1 MVPLTASER
10 FVKVNVIS
18 SAEGRFKATDKVSN
32 PLSSLPATR
41 GRPNTALS
49 SLPATRGRPNTVGI
63 STSHVYVLLFSIDS
77 PYQYAARFQDD
88 GYIALPK
95 AVFPRSAPNS
105 PETLELEINTS
116 SSEGLI
122 LWQGVEPKGRKVHAI
137 KKEVGEHGKG
147 KDFIS
152 LGLQDGHLVFS
163 FQLGSGEAV
172 IRSQRSIN
180 DERWHKITAVRTGK
194 NGFIQIDGGAE
205 LHGQSK
211 GRSLMVNTKGSLYLG
226 GAPNMA
232 AMTGGKFLS
241 GIRGCVRNLS
251 VMNAT
256 NIDLQTYAGVNVQ
269 PCAS

>member
-1 MVPLTASER
+1 
-10 FVKVNVIS
+10 
-18 SAEGRFKATDKVSN
+18 
-32 PLSSLPATR
+32 
-41 GRPNTALS
+41 
-49 SLPATRGRPNTVGI
+49 
-63 STSHVYVLLFSIDS
+63 
-77 PYQYAARFQDD
+77 
-88 GYIALPK
+88 
-95 AVFPRSAPNS
+95 
-105 PETLELEINTS
+105 
-116 SSEGLI
+116 
-122 LWQGVEPKGRKVHAI
+122 
-137 KKEVGEHGKG
+137 EVGEHGKG

-172 IRSQRSIN
+172 IRSQRSVN

-205 LHGQSK
+205 LH
-211 GRSLMVNTKGSLYLG
+211 G